1 MVADEKPISFNSSL
15 TNYYKNKRIIV
26 TGNTGFKGSWLT
38 LWLKYMGAEVIG
50 FSSDIPSKPCNF
62 SVLNIQDIISHHW
75 GDIRSFEG
83 LDAVCKSFQPE
94 IIFHLAAQ
102 PIVRRSYEEPKLT
115 FDTNVG
121 GTLNVL
127 ECVRQNSSVKAA
139 VIITSDKCYKN
150 NEWLWGYRE
159 ADTLGGDDPY
169 SASKGC
175 AELVINSYCRSFFND
190 AGINA
195 ASTRAGNV
203 IGGGDWA
210 QDRIVPDCIRAW
222 SEKQEVVIR
231 NPQATRPWQHVLEPL
246 GGYLLLG
253 MLLGQ
258 DRVKSGEAFN
268 FGPIP
273 DVIQSVGVLIES
285 LGRSWGD
292 DAPYR
297 VIPDESNKKES
308 TLLKLCCD
316 KALSLLGWTA
326 ILSFEETISFTASWY
341 KKFYENKEDMYLFS
355 IEQIK
360 TYCDLFEER
369 IGGVKQ
375 PQKDI
380 I

>member
-1 MVADEKPISFNSSL
+1 MVANEKPISFNSSL
-15 TNYYKNKRIIV
+15 TDYYKNKRIIV

-50 FSSDIPSKPCNF
+50 FSIDIPSKPCNF

-159 ADTLGGDDPY
+159 PDALGGDDPY

-190 AGINA
+190 AGINV

-258 DRVKSGEAFN
+258 NRVKPGEAFN

-292 DAPYR
+292 DAPYK

-360 TYCDLFEER
+360 TYCDLFEKR

>member
-1 MVADEKPISFNSSL
+1 MIIEERQVSFNTSL
-15 TNYYKNKRIIV
+15 TSYYKNKRILV
-26 TGNTGFKGSWLT
+26 TGHTGFKGSWLT
-38 LWLKYMGAEVIG
+38 LWLQHMGADVFG
-50 FSSDIPSKPCNF
+50 FSVDVPSRPCNF
-62 SVLNIQDIISHHW
+62 NVLNIKETITHHW
-75 GDIRSFEG
+75 GDVRSFDE
-83 LDAVCKSFQPE
+83 LDVVCKSFQPE
-94 IIFHLAAQ
+94 LIFHLAAQ

-115 FDTNVG
+115 FDTNIG

-127 ECVRQNSSVKAA
+127 ECIKQNSSIKAA
-139 VIITSDKCYKN
+139 VIITSDKCYRN

-159 ADTLGGDDPY
+159 ADPLGGDDPY

-175 AELVINSYCRSFFND
+175 AELVINSYCRSFFNN
-190 AGINA
+190 AGINV

-203 IGGGDWA
+203 VGGGDWA

-222 SEKQEVVIR
+222 SEKREVVIR

-253 MLLGQ
+253 MFLGQ
-258 DRVKSGEAFN
+258 NRVKSGEAFN
-268 FGPIP
+268 FGPIS

-285 LGRSWGD
+285 LGRSWGG
-292 DAPYR
+292 ASYK
-297 VIPDESNKKES
+297 VVPDESDKKES

-341 KKFYENKEDMYLFS
+341 KKFYEKKEDMYLFS

-360 TYCDLFEER
+360 TYCDLYDER
-369 IGGVKQ
+369 TIR
-375 PQKDI
+375 I
-380 I
+380 